1 RAQAAAQSPYGP
13 LALDADVGLVG
24 NLAHAEI
31 HRASLR
37 GLTVSGQVDQTQ
49 AGPFSGRLK
58 ISGAGLSGGA
68 TLSPAQ
74 GVQAI
79 DLALDAK
86 GARLPIDP
94 PLTVGSGEAHARIL
108 LKKGLPA
115 VSGEASA
122 RGVRW
127 NGITLAEA
135 RASGQWDRSG
145 QADLALKGRGATPFD
160 FKGHAAL
167 SPGEARLTGGGSAGG
182 VPIRLADAADIRHE
196 KGTWR
201 LAPATI
207 VFPKGRLILAGQMA
221 RTGVSGS
228 ARLEQADLAI
238 ADGFDPGLGL
248 SGSASGD
255 VSFSLAN
262 GSPPTGSAQLQVS
275 RFARASL
282 AGESEPVDI
291 AVIASLTPRQ
301 GLAHAVVRRRGAVV
315 GRLQATLGPFG
326 SDSDPL
332 RRVMAAPLQ
341 GGVRWNGPAEALWS
355 LAGFAGQSL
364 SGPLAVGAD
373 VSGNLDRPT
382 VVGVVKGEG
391 LRYAN
396 AGVGTSIDDILVD
409 GRFQGARL
417 QVNQLTGKAG
427 SGTIGVSGFVDLSRA
442 DGYPIDLKLSLSHAR
457 LARSDQV
464 SVTASGDIT
473 ATNSRKA
480 GALVS
485 GKLTLD
491 DASYQIGRP
500 GAEDVSELTG
510 VRRKDELPGTPIT
523 PSDAAPSS
531 GGPPS
536 RWKLDV
542 AISSSNHLIVRGMG
556 LSAEWAAALAI
567 KGDVRHP
574 VVIGDITAVR
584 GNFDFAGRQ
593 LTLSRGL
600 IHLNG
605 SDPPDPS
612 LDILAT
618 SNVEGVTANV
628 SISGTAAHPQIVFS
642 STPALPQEEV
652 LARLLFGTSATNIS
666 PAQAIELAASIN
678 TLRGGGSGPLGRLQ
692 KMARLDRLQFYA
704 ADKTTGRAAGVGAGK
719 YVTKNVYLE
728 ITTDARGYTATQ
740 IEIAL
745 RRSLQLLSQLSAVGT
760 SNMSIRFTHNY

>member
-1 RAQAAAQSPYGP
+1 
-13 LALDADVGLVG
+13 V
-24 NLAHAEI
+24 
-31 HRASLR
+31 
-37 GLTVSGQVDQTQ
+37 
-49 AGPFSGRLK
+49 
-58 ISGAGLSGGA
+58 
-68 TLSPAQ
+68 
-74 GVQAI
+74 
-79 DLALDAK
+79 
-86 GARLPIDP
+86 
-94 PLTVGSGEAHARIL
+94 
-108 LKKGLPA
+108 
-115 VSGEASA
+115 
-122 RGVRW
+122 
-127 NGITLAEA
+127 
-135 RASGQWDRSG
+135 
-145 QADLALKGRGATPFD
+145 
-160 FKGHAAL
+160 
-167 SPGEARLTGGGSAGG
+167 
-182 VPIRLADAADIRHE
+182 
-196 KGTWR
+196 
-201 LAPATI
+201 
-207 VFPKGRLILAGQMA
+207 
-221 RTGVSGS
+221 
-228 ARLEQADLAI
+228 
-238 ADGFDPGLGL
+238 
-248 SGSASGD
+248 
-255 VSFSLAN
+255 
-262 GSPPTGSAQLQVS
+262 
-275 RFARASL
+275 
-282 AGESEPVDI
+282 
-291 AVIASLTPRQ
+291 
-301 GLAHAVVRRRGAVV
+301 VV

-326 SDSDPL
+326 ADSDPL

-341 GGVRWNGPAEALWS
+341 GGIRWNGPAEALWS
-355 LAGFAGQSL
+355 LAGFAGQNL
-364 SGPLAVGAD
+364 SGPLAIGAD
-373 VSGNLDRPT
+373 VSGSLDQPT
-382 VVGVVKGEG
+382 VVGVVKGQG

-396 AGVGTSIDDILVD
+396 ASVGTSIDDILVD

-427 SGTIGVSGFVDLSRA
+427 SGTIAASGFIDLSGA

-464 SVTASGDIT
+464 SVTASGDLT

-480 GALVS
+480 GALIS

-491 DASYQIGRP
+491 DASYQLGRP
-500 GAEDVSELTG
+500 GAEDVPELTG
-510 VRRKDELPGTPIT
+510 VRRKDEAPGAPIT
-523 PSDAAPSS
+523 PSDAAPSA

-542 AISSSNHLIVRGMG
+542 GISSSNHLIVRGMG
-556 LSAEWAAALAI
+556 LSAEWAAALTI

-574 VVIGDITAVR
+574 LVVGDITAVR
-584 GNFDFAGRQ
+584 GTFDFAGRQ

-612 LDILAT
+612 LDILAS

-719 YVTKNVYLE
+719 YVTKNIYLE

-745 RRSLQLLSQLSAVGT
+745 RRSLQLLSQVSAEGT
-760 SNMSIRFTHNY
+760 SNISIRFTHNY